1 MKEELKIKL
10 ANYAFLA
17 AIIISVASSF
27 LPINFP
33 NYTVLVLYSQFSIAL
48 PFIVLFIMNKVK
60 ADPSE
65 KVTYAK
71 EVNMRKIKPAAVI
84 LTVLLAFLI
93 QPVLAF
99 FNALSLVFTTSTTSS
114 SIFAITKGMPF
125 WGAALLIAALPAFM
139 EETVYRGLLYRP
151 LRAANPWKAVILT
164 GFCFGLMHGNLNQFM
179 YAFVMGIVFALVN
192 EATGSILSSMIIHFI
207 SNFLS
212 VIQLYMLPKV
222 YEMAQYLYQ
231 YMLEHQEENAQY
243 GEAISMLEQSLGDL
257 TSTPEAWINSMMS
270 EAANAHLGLG
280 TVIATYL
287 PSAVLFGFISFF
299 VLRTISRQSGTWNN
313 FRHVFLGAE
322 NPIVEAETVSTYGT
336 EREIPE
342 DKEKGTPGLRV
353 LTIPMMLAIALGIVF
368 MFIYETLKLLPQ
380 G

>member
-1 MKEELKIKL
+1 MKDELKIKL

-17 AIIISVASSF
+17 AMIISVASAF
-27 LPINFP
+27 IPIDFP
-33 NYTVLVLYSQFSIAL
+33 NYTVLVLYSQFTIAL
-48 PFIVLFIMNKVK
+48 PFIVLFIMKKVR
-60 ADPSE
+60 ADASE
-65 KVTYAK
+65 KVTYAQ
-71 EVNMRKIKPAAVI
+71 EVNMRKMKPVAI
-84 LTVLLAFLI
+84 LLTILMAFLI

-114 SIFAITKGMPF
+114 NIFAMTKGMPF
-125 WGAALLIAALPAFM
+125 WLAALLIAALPAFM
-139 EETVYRGLLYRP
+139 EETVYRGFLYRP

-179 YAFVMGIVFALVN
+179 YAFVMGIAFALIN
-192 EATGSILSSMIIHFI
+192 EATGSILSSMIVHFI
-207 SNFLS
+207 SNFIS
-212 VIQLYMLPKV
+212 VVQLYMLPKL
-222 YEMAQYLYQ
+222 YEAVQYLYN
-231 YMLEHQEENAQY
+231 YMLDHQEENAQY
-243 GEAISMLEQSLGDL
+243 GETINMLEQAFGDL
-257 TSTPEAWINSMMS
+257 TSTPEAWINAMMA
-270 EAANAHLGLG
+270 EASNSHLGLG
-280 TVIATYL
+280 MVIATYL
-287 PSAVLFGFISFF
+287 PSAVIFGFISFF
-299 VLRTISRQSGTWNN
+299 ILRTISKQSGTWNN

-342 DKEKGTPGLRV
+342 DNEKGTPGLRV